1 MENLEMNYEG
11 IVHITTT
18 LETKENIIEFD
29 EKDNISSNDKKIIS
43 DTILPIFENM
53 IKKYDRYPNISY
65 GEYINDIGYIR
76 VISSFEIKKN
86 NEHFTTLEVKMFKSS
101 ADYIKSDDDF
111 NNSDTAG
118 LEDFYLN
125 IKKDYEVKF
134 EILTDDE
141 TGMINIKP
149 ISASEPEKKDLG
161 MAVISYAFQY
171 HMMQMESVDDGEI
184 IKITPTKN
192 EPDIIHITKKTINKN
207 RYEFTVKVFYGNNYV
222 QNKIIISK
230 IKSAQKTKA

>member
-1 MENLEMNYEG
+1 MANLEMNYEG
-11 IVHITTT
+11 IVHITTS
-18 LETKENIIEFD
+18 LETKENTIEFD
-29 EKDNISSNDKKIIS
+29 EKDSISTNDKKIIS
-43 DTILPIFENM
+43 DTILPIFINM
-53 IKKYDRYPNISY
+53 INKYNGYPNISY

-76 VISSFEIKKN
+76 VISSFQIKKD
-86 NEHFTTLEVKMFKSS
+86 NEHFTTLEVKMFKS
-101 ADYIKSDDDF
+101 AAEYIKSDDDF

-134 EILTDDE
+134 EILTDE
-141 TGMINIKP
+141 ESGMINIKP
-149 ISASEPEKKDLG
+149 LSSSEPEKKDLG

-184 IKITPTKN
+184 IKVTPTKD
-192 EPDIIHITKKTINKN
+192 EPDIIHIIKKTITKN
-207 RYEFTVKVFYGNNYV
+207 RYEFTVKVFYGNIYV

-230 IKSAQKTKA
+230 IKSSQKKQ

>member
-1 MENLEMNYEG
+1 MVNLEMNYEG
-11 IVHITTT
+11 IVHITTS
-18 LETKENIIEFD
+18 LETKENSIEFD
-29 EKDNISSNDKKIIS
+29 EKDTISSNDKKIIS
-43 DTILPIFENM
+43 DTILPIFINM

-76 VISSFEIKKN
+76 VISSFQIKKN

-101 ADYIKSDDDF
+101 TDYIKSDDDF

-134 EILTDDE
+134 EILTDEE

-184 IKITPTKN
+184 IKVTPNKD
-192 EPDIIHITKKTINKN
+192 EADIIHITKKTINKN

-230 IKSAQKTKA
+230 IKSSQQIKA